1 MAVVCTGFTV
11 SSDYIGFFLVDMSVV
26 KAGYGLLCMRRHSVV
41 EPSFGLNPD
50 WFDRRYSPERLT
62 HTPS

>member
-1 MAVVCTGFTV
+1 MFPVHLGVAR
-11 SSDYIGFFLVDMSVV
+11 
-26 KAGYGLLCMRRHSVV
+26 AGYGLLFMRRHSVV

-62 HTPS
+62 YKPS